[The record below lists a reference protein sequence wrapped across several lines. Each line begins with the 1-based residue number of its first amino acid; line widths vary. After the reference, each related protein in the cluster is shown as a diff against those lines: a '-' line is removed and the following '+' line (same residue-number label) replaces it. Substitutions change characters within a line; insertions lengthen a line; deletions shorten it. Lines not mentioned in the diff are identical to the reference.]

1 MSKGGDQVQETPAQL
16 ALAQYAQDQMAD
28 YKKRWLPVQQRLAAQ
43 IQDIGK
49 PDSAARRAATGRAS
63 TDTAIQFTQAA
74 GALEKALA
82 KTGVGVG
89 SSRGKLAM
97 TGLGTDEARSRG
109 LGMTVADQQ
118 VEDAYTKGLTALMQ
132 QGRGEKATVTS
143 SLGSQA
149 QMSAQQARADA
160 AMALQERMGTAE
172 LVGTVGGY
180 GLQQA
185 LKPNVPGATFGTV
198 PGGYTAPGETT
209 RYNNP
214 SAYVPPVDTFVTNP
228 QAGY

>member
-1 MSKGGDQVQETPAQL
+1 MSKGGNQVQETPAQL

-28 YKKRWLPVQQRLAAQ
+28 YKARWLPVQQRLAAQ
-43 IQDIGK
+43 IQNIGK
-49 PDSAARRAATGRAS
+49 PGSAERRAATGRAS

-89 SSRGKLAM
+89 SSRGKLAIA
-97 TGLGTDEARSRG
+97 GLSTDEARSRG
-109 LGMTVADQQ
+109 LGMTVAEQQ

-132 QGRGEKATVTS
+132 QGRGEKATVTG

-149 QMSAQQARADA
+149 EMSARQARSDA
-160 AMALQERMGTAE
+160 AMALEERVGYAGLAGTAA
-172 LVGTVGGY
+172 GY

-185 LKPNVPGATFGTV
+185 LKPNVPEATFGTV
-198 PGGYTAPGETT
+198 PGGYTAPGET
-209 RYNNP
+209 RRFNNP
-214 SAYVPPVDTFVTNP
+214 SAYVPPE
-228 QAGY
+228 Y